1 MSKRKAME
9 RLEEVENEILEV
21 QREANER
28 RKQTHSKHLDKAY
41 VDKLLSLEL
50 ELVGARAA
58 LARYGDS

>member
-1 MSKRKAME
+1 MSKRKALE

>member
-1 MSKRKAME
+1 MSKRKARE
-9 RLEEVENEILEV
+9 RLEEIENEILEV

-41 VDKLLSLEL
+41 VDKLLSLEI

-58 LARYGDS
+58 LGSLRR

>member
-1 MSKRKAME
+1 MSKRKARE